1 MGTLIDGK
9 KIAGERAE
17 LLRKKIQ
24 SLTPKKVCFI
34 LFGSDPRSLA
44 FIKMKEK
51 VAKDIGV
58 KTVVIQKEVSTTEQA
73 VRIVTE
79 ATLEGYDGIVVQLP
93 LPKGIDEVS
102 VLGVLPQELDID
114 ILVPSDIE
122 NKTLPP
128 VARAVSWALDANN
141 IRLGQNN
148 IVILGAGRLVG
159 APVAKWLTN
168 AGYIV
173 AVVDEQTPDHEKIS
187 LIYSADI
194 IISGIG
200 VPHYIKPEMIK
211 DGVVLI
217 DAGTSESAGKLVGDI
232 DPACY
237 KKSSFYTPV
246 PGGIGPMTVVA
257 LFENLLNLD

>member
-9 KIAGERAE
+9 KIAREKVE
-17 LLRKKIQ
+17 ILRCK
-24 SLTPKKVCFI
+24 LEALAPKRVCFI

-51 VAKDIGV
+51 IAKQISV
-58 KTVVIQKEVSTTEQA
+58 QTVVIHKETTTTEQA
-73 VRIVTE
+73 IQTMTE
-79 ATLEGYDGIVVQLP
+79 ATLAGYDGIVVQLP
-93 LPKGIDEVS
+93 LPQGVDEVS
-102 VLGVLPQELDID
+102 VLEVLPHNLDID
-114 ILVPSDIE
+114 MLVPSSQE
-122 NKTLPP
+122 AKTLPP
-128 VARAVSWALDANN
+128 VARAVSWALDTNN
-141 IRLGQNN
+141 IRLEQNN

-159 APVAKWLTN
+159 VPVAKWLTN

-217 DAGTSESAGKLVGDI
+217 DAGTSESSGKLVGDI

-257 LFENLLNLD
+257 LFENLIS

>member
-9 KIAGERAE
+9 KIAADKAKV
-17 LLRKKIQ
+17 LRIK
-24 SLTPKKVCFI
+24 LEALAPKRVCFV
-34 LFGSDPRSLA
+34 LFGLDPRSLA
-44 FIKMKEK
+44 FVKMKEK
-51 VAKDIGV
+51 LAKQLGV
-58 KTVVIQKEVSTTEQA
+58 ETVFLQKDVVNTEQA
-73 VRIVTE
+73 VQTITE
-79 ATLEGYDGIVVQLP
+79 AVITGYDGIVVQLP
-93 LPKGIDEVS
+93 LPKGLDEEVVLS
-102 VLGVLPQELDID
+102 VLPHNLDID
-114 ILVPSDIE
+114 MLIPLSQE
-122 NKTLPP
+122 SKTLPP

-159 APVAKWLTN
+159 APVAKWLTS

-173 AVVDEQTPDHEKIS
+173 AVVDEQTPEHEKQS

-200 VPHYIKPEMIK
+200 VPHYIKPDMIK

-217 DAGTSESAGKLVGDI
+217 DAGTSESSGKLVGDI
-232 DPACY
+232 DPDCY

-257 LFENLLNLD
+257 LFENLIS